1 MIYKYV
7 VQIEGAMME
16 KQTIEAEISDSG
28 DPNGVYDDN
37 FTVHEAMI
45 ALKEKIRAHKG
56 GIKGV
61 WEAIDP
67 RFKDGKSKSPHGIK
81 YPKGNTGIKEGA
93 FRKQVERLGKEDSKY
108 EKMTFGPKGNILLLM
123 NVFEILGIKTLSNL
137 FTTSFQKPNMK
148 QFIIDTNIKTNRTIR
163 QLNKLYDTLQ
173 LSMKRTP
180 RFSVTK
186 ICRDWEALLYDF
198 SDMVYLLNGTETK
211 KDGLPTVVNLDV
223 IFIEYFIHRFKGKYT
238 GFGILFCRLL
248 DKYHEY
254 FYNDI
259 LLHKYHKEITS
270 LQTNDYSR
278 RDKYFFISP
287 FYALYFILLMNK
299 RFLACLINDKTETG
313 NKRFDFVNDVNI
325 ENNEKTNKLLG
336 NKSLGEYIH
345 SMNKDML
352 GKTKTILQLF
362 NKYNKIITEED
373 YKNYFDIFYGAF
385 EVVFNMNL
393 SHTDKNHE
401 WLDNIISKITSLN
414 DLSKIIVLGRA
425 NLFQPT
431 GDQLSK
437 FTETIQTLEKIAD
450 VIERDFN

>member
-1 MIYKYV
+1 MIYKFV

-16 KQTIEAEISDSG
+16 KQIIEAEISDSG

-45 ALKEKIRAHKG
+45 ALKKKIRAHKG

-67 RFKDGKSKSPHGIK
+67 RFKDDGSKSPHGIE
-81 YPKGNTGIKEGA
+81 YPEGNKGIKEGA
-93 FRKQVERLGKEDSKY
+93 FRKQVGRLGKEKSKY

-123 NVFEILGIKTLSNL
+123 NVFEILGIKTLSDL
-137 FTTSFQKPNMK
+137 FAASFKKPNMK
-148 QFIIDTNIKTNRTIR
+148 QFIIDTNINVNRMIR
-163 QLNKLYDTLQ
+163 QLNKIYDTLQ

-180 RFSVTK
+180 RFTVTK
-186 ICRDWEALLYDF
+186 VCHDWEALLYDL
-198 SDMVYLLNGTETK
+198 SDMIYLLDGTEIK
-211 KDGLPTVVNLDV
+211 KDNPSAVINLDV
-223 IFIEYFIHRFKGKYT
+223 IFIENFIRQFKGKYI

-248 DKYHEY
+248 DKYREY
-254 FYNDI
+254 FYTDI
-259 LLHKYHKEITS
+259 LLHKYHELITS
-270 LQTNDYSR
+270 LQTDDYGR
-278 RDKYFFISP
+278 RDKYFLISP

-299 RFLACLINDKTETG
+299 RFLACLINDKTRTG
-313 NKRFDFVNDVNI
+313 NKNFDFVNDVNI

-362 NKYNKIITEED
+362 NRHEKTITEED
-373 YKNYFDIFYGAF
+373 HKGYSDIFSSVF
-385 EVVFNMNL
+385 EVIFNMNL
-393 SHTDKNHE
+393 SHTDKNQE
-401 WLDNIISKITSLN
+401 WLDNVISKITSLN
-414 DLSKIIVLGRA
+414 DLSKIIVLGRT

-437 FTETIQTLEKIAD
+437 FAETIQTLEKITD

>member
-1 MIYKYV
+1 M
-7 VQIEGAMME
+7 
-16 KQTIEAEISDSG
+16 
-28 DPNGVYDDN
+28 GVYDDN
-37 FTVHEAMI
+37 FTAHEAMI
-45 ALKEKIRAHKG
+45 ALKKRIRAYKG

-67 RFKDGKSKSPHGIK
+67 RFKDDESKSPHGIK

-123 NVFEILGIKTLSNL
+123 NVFEILGIKTLSDL
-137 FTTSFQKPNMK
+137 FATSFQKPNMK

-163 QLNKLYDTLQ
+163 QLNKIYDTLQ

-198 SDMVYLLNGTETK
+198 SNMVYLLDGAETE
-211 KDGLPTVVNLDV
+211 KDNPSAVINRDV
-223 IFIEYFIHRFKGKYT
+223 FIETFIRQFKGRHI

-248 DKYHEY
+248 DKYREY

-259 LLHKYHKEITS
+259 LLHKYHKVITS
-270 LQTNDYSR
+270 LQTDDYGR
-278 RDKYFFISP
+278 RDKYFLISP

-299 RFLACLINDKTETG
+299 RFLACLINDKTKAG

-325 ENNEKTNKLLG
+325 ENNERTIKLLG
-336 NKSLGEYIH
+336 NKSLGEYIDG
-345 SMNKDML
+345 MNKDML

-362 NKYNKIITEED
+362 DRYNKVITETD
-373 YKNYFDIFYGAF
+373 YKDYFDIFYGVA
-385 EVVFNMNL
+385 EAIHNMNL
-393 SHTDKNHE
+393 SHTDKNQE
-401 WLDNIISKITSLN
+401 WLDNIISKITSLD
-414 DLSKIIVLGRA
+414 DLSKIIILGSA

-431 GDQLSK
+431 DDQLNT
-437 FTETIQTLEKIAD
+437 FAETIQTLEKIAD